1 MKNKIIRLT
10 KSKSCR
16 FLILYEAKGTYLRFA
31 IYSDSLMWTSRD
43 IYINFIII
51 SETLVHKNTYFMNG
65 VV

>member
-43 IYINFIII
+43 IYIYN
-51 SETLVHKNTYFMNG
+51 HQ
-65 VV
+65 